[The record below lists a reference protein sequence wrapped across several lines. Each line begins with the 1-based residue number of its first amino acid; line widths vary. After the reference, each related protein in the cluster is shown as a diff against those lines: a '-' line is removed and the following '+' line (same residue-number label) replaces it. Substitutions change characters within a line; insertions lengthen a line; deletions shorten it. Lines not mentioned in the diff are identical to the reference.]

1 MKRSTEGE
9 NAAWAGIG
17 AIKSVRDLTW
27 EGGKEAAKS
36 YTFTLPVFKIEL
48 QIRTPDISTTR

>member
-17 AIKSVRDLTW
+17 AIKSVRDLIIA
-27 EGGKEAAKS
+27 GGKNGGGGRKGS
-36 YTFTLPVFKIEL
+36 RKEL
-48 QIRTPDISTTR
+48 YIHFACIQD